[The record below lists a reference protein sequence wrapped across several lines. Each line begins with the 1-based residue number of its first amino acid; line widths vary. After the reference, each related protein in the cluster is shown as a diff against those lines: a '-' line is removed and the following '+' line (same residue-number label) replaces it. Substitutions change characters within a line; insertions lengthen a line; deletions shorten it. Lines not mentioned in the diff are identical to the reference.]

1 MSENETTTTSTDTP
15 EVPSN
20 VVSFTPEVLPATEPA
35 PQPAS
40 VASETPAAEQP
51 ADPKITTI
59 QEAVAHVIS
68 NIDLS
73 KVTHHDVVHDLFQ
86 NTQDFAFKLM
96 LAAKLFEHMIIRDS
110 TGLKGEAFDLLRH
123 ADEAVTTEIHTILK
137 AKVAV
142 PVATEVVAPEG
153 ATN

>member
-1 MSENETTTTSTDTP
+1 MSENETTTSTDTP

-20 VVSFTPEVLPATEPA
+20 VVSFTPEVPSATEPS
-35 PQPAS
+35 PQDAT
-40 VASETPAAEQP
+40 VVSETPAAEQP
-51 ADPKITTI
+51 AEPKITSI

-123 ADEAVTTEIHTILK
+123 ADETVTTEIHTILK

-142 PVATEVVAPEG
+142 PVATEVVAPES
-153 ATN
+153 ATS